1 MALPIL
7 PLLLLIGGGAVL
19 LSAGGKKKSSG
30 RSGGSRQTASCDA
43 LNKLAAEGPGVW
55 PAALNR
61 VQGEI
66 NLLPPTNIPQE
77 LQVDYF
83 GELVGS
89 GSLTINTGAP
99 IILRYAESAYRK
111 LCNAEP
117 PPYKM
122 ISITRQE
129 WIDKQNREG
138 LSDILDDY
146 YDGWLEKDILEEQL
160 GDTTLTFE
168 DNAPDSWIDRVEF
181 TGPGSKEDKEA
192 FIWLTLASADAL
204 YGSSYKSPLSFPTVV
219 QLPWQQGN
227 EFIRQNSAPLFN
239 PTTVFTEGP
248 TILEE
253 SNKQFDFDMESV
265 LFDTVRFYI
274 GPNWTQILKDE
285 EGSDTQRDLRSTV
298 AHLASLAFTENKF
311 ATTYSST
318 AFWLIMLKMLN
329 YSVDGWDLYRRG
341 LVSAY
346 PHSLITPATLEGQS
360 DASSEAL
367 SPTTVYLVR
376 FTNEALRIATSVG
389 AEMLRSGYTNDLD
402 EAARSALLHV
412 AFEGGAYDPS
422 RSLAQNAY
430 FAAREWRTEE
440 GQNAPLSFVYTQD
453 LDTREIQSSL
463 QMQSQPYIYQLWEL
477 LRTQIAETMDQV
489 GFGN

>member
-19 LSAGGKKKSSG
+19 LSSGGKKKSSG
-30 RSGGSRQTASCDA
+30 RKTLPAAAPCDA
-43 LNKLAAEGPGVW
+43 LQKLSDEGPGVW

-77 LQVDYF
+77 LEVGYS
-83 GELVGS
+83 GELVGA
-89 GSLTINTGAP
+89 GILRINTGAP
-99 IILRYAESAYRK
+99 IILRYAEAAYRK

-129 WIDKQNREG
+129 WVDKQNREG

-146 YDGWLEKDILEEQL
+146 YYDDWMEKYELEKRLS
-160 GDTTLTFE
+160 DTTLTFE

-204 YGSSYKSPLSFPTVV
+204 YGSSYKSPLNFPAVV
-219 QLPWQQGN
+219 QLPRQQAN

-239 PTTVFTEGP
+239 PTRVFTEGP
-248 TILEE
+248 LILEE
-253 SNKQFDFDMESV
+253 SNKQFDFDMSEM
-265 LFDTVRFYI
+265 LFQETLDFYI

-298 AHLASLAFTENKF
+298 AHFASLAFTENKF

-318 AFWLIMLKMLN
+318 AFWLIMLNMLN

-360 DASSEAL
+360 EASPEAL

-376 FTNEALRIATSVG
+376 FTREALRIATDVG

-412 AFEGGAYDPS
+412 AWEGGAYDPS
-422 RSLAQNAY
+422 RSIQQNAY
-430 FAAREWRTEE
+430 FAANEWRVDE
-440 GQNAPLSFVYTQD
+440 GRDAPLSFVYTQD
-453 LDTREIQSSL
+453 PNEREIQSSL
-463 QMQSQPYIYQLWEL
+463 QMPPTSTSD
-477 LRTQIAETMDQV
+477 RRRRFCAC
-489 GFGN
+489 